1 MPRDHTDGRPG
12 FRIHSQSWYAS
23 SVPLARHKD
32 GAFDEI
38 MVGFY
43 DDDGVIIG
51 GGGTSGEFS
60 FVWYIL
66 GDLPTIRLE
75 CYSDGWS
82 SLIRIPRL
90 LNLMSDIDT
99 DRPGR
104 RADMNVDR
112 FAEMLTSIGIM
123 DMTNRTPK

>member
-1 MPRDHTDGRPG
+1 MPVSR
-12 FRIHSQSWYAS
+12 Y
-23 SVPLARHKD
+23 KD

-43 DDDGVIIG
+43 DDDGAIIG
-51 GGGTSGEFS
+51 GGGTTGEFA
-60 FVWYIL
+60 FVWYML
-66 GDLPTIRLE
+66 GDMPTIRLE

-99 DRPGR
+99 DNPGR
-104 RADMNVDR
+104 RADMSVER